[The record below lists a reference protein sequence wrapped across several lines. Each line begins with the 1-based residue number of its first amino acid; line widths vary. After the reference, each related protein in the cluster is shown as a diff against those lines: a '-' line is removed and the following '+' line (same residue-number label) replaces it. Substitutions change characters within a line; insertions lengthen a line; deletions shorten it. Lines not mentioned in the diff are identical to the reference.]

1 MAISIFTRNAS
12 AINATGTEVLDGHD
26 TFLKEGSPNTAQSLA
41 TVMEAT
47 KYAAADH
54 SHMLLEFQQLVA
66 TIGTNAVNSAT
77 LYIFKTAGTN
87 HQLRARKV
95 LGDINIQEA
104 TWNER
109 SSGNAWGVPGALGAA
124 DTDQSGTFTSLST
137 GYNGDWVAIPATAVV
152 QDAIANQTS
161 AKFWVE
167 RADAGEDQ
175 TFSVFRA
182 ANEISDQGDVNYME
196 LVVDH
201 ETSGG
206 AGGGGG
212 PTGSPSIVTEGATTL
227 LRGDSINFTGLS
239 FPAGMQLSDSRGAGN
254 IALIVVENGV
264 DRFLPLSNGQT
275 LNSESPRFDATFAAN
290 TQIGYGVKSVIL
302 HVDGT
307 DYTGINLTLN
317 PAAGQEAV
325 TLTAVDGRD
334 VVDYDINGD
343 APVVGDI
350 YEVDDFTAEDNID
363 VLPTANG
370 SSNLASEPTR
380 PQTYRARVIQQ
391 DGTIGVWA
399 TKTRTLDNAQADTT
413 RPVITL
419 TGPANITLSV
429 GDTYTEQGAT
439 ATDDTDGDITANIQI
454 GGSVDTANAGT
465 YTRTYDVSDAAGNN
479 AIQVTRT
486 VTVQAVGVP
495 SLQVL
500 GFDDIRVRSPS
511 VSLDIAMADNMN
523 TKILAERDCSVA
535 FTNNQVSLQGGA
547 ALGSINLRRGETVTL
562 YKSPGAAASLHFD
575 NRYIVREVDLQGNI
589 LGTFGE
595 IVIARDLGGD
605 QTLSAIRAIPS
616 AGDAFDA

>member
-1 MAISIFTRNAS
+1 MATSIFTRNA
-12 AINATGTEVLDGHD
+12 AAVNATGTEVLDGHD
-26 TFLKEGSPNTAQSLA
+26 TFLKEGTPNDVQALA

-66 TIGTNAVNSAT
+66 TIGNNAVNSAT

-95 LGDINIQEA
+95 LGNINIQEA

-124 DTDQSGTFTSLST
+124 DTDQSGTFTALST
-137 GYNGDWVAIPATAVV
+137 GYSGDWVAIPVTAIV
-152 QDAIANQTS
+152 QDAIANQTT
-161 AKFWVE
+161 AKFWIE

-182 ANEISDQGDVNYME
+182 SNEINDQGNTNYME

-206 AGGGGG
+206 GGGGG
-212 PTGSPSIVTEGATTL
+212 PTSNPNISTEGSTSLA
-227 LRGDSINFTGLS
+227 RGDSINFAGQN
-239 FPAGMQLSDSRGAGN
+239 FPVGMQLSSSRGAGN

-275 LNSESPRFDATFAAN
+275 LNSELPSFDATFAVN
-290 TQIGYGVKSVIL
+290 TQIGYGVKTVIL

-317 PAAGQEAV
+317 PASGQEAL

-334 VVDYDINGD
+334 VADYDINGD

-363 VLPTANG
+363 VLPSANG
-370 SSNLASEPTR
+370 SSDLASEPTR

-399 TKTRTLDNAQADTT
+399 TKTRTPNNAQADTT
-413 RPVITL
+413 KPVITL
-419 TGPANITLSV
+419 NGPATISLSV

-439 ATDDTDGDITANIQI
+439 ATDDTDGDISEDIQI
-454 GGSVDTANAGT
+454 GGSVDTSVAGN
-465 YTRTYDVSDAAGNN
+465 YTRTYNVQDAAGN
-479 AIQVTRT
+479 AADQVTRT
-486 VTVQAVGVP
+486 IVVNPVAVASRSV
-495 SLQVL
+495 V
-500 GFDDIRVRSPS
+500 GFDDIRISS
-511 VSLDIAMADNMN
+511 ATVSLDINMVDNTNTRVVAEADTN
-523 TKILAERDCSVA
+523 IS
-535 FTNNQVSLQGGA
+535 FTNNPVNLEGGPQ
-547 ALGSINLRRGETVTL
+547 LGSVQLKKGESLTL
-562 YKSPGAAASLHFD
+562 FKSPGDAASLHYN
-575 NRYIVREVDLQGNI
+575 NRYVVREVDLQGNL

-595 IVIARDLGGD
+595 IVIARDAN
-605 QTLSAIRAIPS
+605 QTNNAIRAIPS
-616 AGDAFDA
+616 TGDAFDA